1 MALLIDDERRD
12 VFFPGEQHLLTPLE
26 STGVFVC
33 VTLDDDRLGGAND
46 DDELN
51 DVSDLLNRLDGSLD
65 GIAAIDLEEVVFRG

>member
-12 VFFPGEQHLLTPLE
+12 VFFPGEQYLLTAPE

-46 DDELN
+46 DDKLN
-51 DVSDLLNRLDGSLD
+51 DMSDLLNRLDNSLD
-65 GIAAIDLEEVVFRG
+65 GIAAINLGEIV